1 MREEEEGKEE
11 REGREKGGKRG
22 EGEEE
27 GEGEEVR
34 EWLRGEV
41 LGTLNVVLICEM
53 SFSIL
58 LIADWQSEKTERFLS
73 EREYVFKAAK
83 IARSSPRAAEP
94 RTRKAEI
101 LMPPEH
107 SRPKAAAHLPVSGK
121 KEASVHKIQSPFL
134 WASV

>member
-58 LIADWQSEKTERFLS
+58 LIAD
-73 EREYVFKAAK
+73 
-83 IARSSPRAAEP
+83 
-94 RTRKAEI
+94 
-101 LMPPEH
+101 
-107 SRPKAAAHLPVSGK
+107 
-121 KEASVHKIQSPFL
+121 
-134 WASV
+134 